1 MEFWDDWA
9 APPDMSAL
17 WRNPGVAAEWAA
29 RGSGSGKKVPMARLP
44 GGRPV
49 VTTTE
54 MRAVADIIISRHF
67 AGRVDPVSVCAIAEV
82 ESGRQPL
89 AYRFEPHLGEAST
102 GIMQV
107 LQSTAEWLSRD
118 MGYRAYTVDWAN
130 KMLYQPF
137 VAVYVGAAYLNWL
150 STYAGKSVL
159 TACPSRKHGSMGMF
173 QLVTDRS
180 EEFVVRGYNG
190 GPRGIEKASTQRYW
204 TKYLLAKEALL
215 LKARAEVDK
224 AVASAVAI
232 AMAGASLP
240 TSSLTAR
247 AGTAA
252 VKAGGPLPAAPA
264 PYLVP
269 TGTWIYWEERAS
281 TRDLAEL
288 HKDPRVAE
296 EWRKAGETGRG
307 RIRFCRDQLS
317 QPYLTKN
324 ELQAVVDIVLRT
336 HFSQKRGLSAAML
349 CTLAEIR
356 SKRYLCGSGTVH
368 NGLMQVDLATARWLS
383 RDLGY
388 GAYPASSQE
397 DLWRPFASCY
407 YGAAYLH
414 WLCNLDGRPRSEEFA
429 VRSFL
434 SGHALADSSQSLPF
448 WKEYLKARV
457 LYQ

>member
-9 APPDMSAL
+9 APLDMSAL
-17 WRNPGVAAEWAA
+17 WRDPGVAAEWAA
-29 RGSGSGKKVPMARLP
+29 RGGGSGRKVPMARLP

-49 VTTTE
+49 VTSTE
-54 MRAVADIIISRHF
+54 MRAVADIIIGRHF
-67 AGRVDPVSVCAIAEV
+67 AGRVDPVRVCAIAEV

-137 VAVYVGAAYLNWL
+137 VAVYFGAAYLNWL
-150 STYAGKSVL
+150 STYAGK
-159 TACPSRKHGSMGMF
+159 
-173 QLVTDRS
+173 DRS

-215 LKARAEVDK
+215 LKARVDVDK

-232 AMAGASLP
+232 AVAGALLP
-240 TSSLTAR
+240 TSSLTSR

-252 VKAGGPLPAAPA
+252 VKAGGPRPAAPA

-269 TGTWIYWEERAS
+269 TGTWIYWEDRAS

-288 HKDPRVAE
+288 RKDPRVAE

-317 QPYLTKN
+317 QPYLTKT

-349 CTLAEIR
+349 CTLAEVR

-368 NGLMQVDLATARWLS
+368 NGLMQVDLATARRLS

-414 WLCNLDGRPRSEEFA
+414 SLSNLDGRPRSEEFV

-434 SGHALADSSQSLPF
+434 SGHKLADSSQALPF
-448 WKEYLKARV
+448 WNEYLKARV

>member
-9 APPDMSAL
+9 SPVDMSAL
-17 WRNPGVAAEWAA
+17 WRDPGVAAEWAA
-29 RGSGSGKKVPMARLP
+29 RGGGSGSKVPMARLP

-49 VTTTE
+49 VTATE
-54 MRAVADIIISRHF
+54 MRAVADITINRHF
-67 AGRVDPVSVCAIAEV
+67 AGRVDPVCVCAIAEV

-137 VAVYVGAAYLNWL
+137 VAVYFGAAYLNWL
-150 STYAGKSVL
+150 STYAGK
-159 TACPSRKHGSMGMF
+159 
-173 QLVTDRS
+173 DRS

-215 LKARAEVDK
+215 LKARAEMDK
-224 AVASAVAI
+224 AVASAVAV
-232 AMAGASLP
+232 AVAGASLP
-240 TSSLTAR
+240 TSSLTVR

-252 VKAGGPLPAAPA
+252 VKAGDEKQCKSLQTIVCKAPL
-264 PYLVP
+264 
-269 TGTWIYWEERAS
+269 TSSGTWIYWEDRAS

-288 HKDPRVAE
+288 RKDPRVAE

-317 QPYLTKN
+317 QPYLTKT

-349 CTLAEIR
+349 CTLAEVR

-368 NGLMQVDLATARWLS
+368 NGLMQVDLATARRLS

-388 GAYPASSQE
+388 GDYPASSQE

-414 WLCNLDGRPRSEEFA
+414 WLSKLDGRPRSEEFV

-434 SGHALADSSQSLPF
+434 SGHALADSSQTLPF